1 MVNGRGGQRVRDA
14 ALRAAA
20 RARAHTEDRIP
31 AGEWEPP
38 AMYANDP
45 KRWSLERYGQVNDPV
60 LREALRRQAQS
71 IRMLAKAMTD
81 AKLTRKALAEQAGVS
96 TAGAGAVFRGEVWP
110 QVAVMLRLCAVL
122 GLPFGTGQGFVQ
134 PDRVDPVVAS
144 LRARVAIAGVPLE
157 VFAAEADINPDE
169 LLRVL
174 ATAQEIGI
182 EAAGRVADA
191 LDAHP
196 GTTARMAAA
205 HPRRRRS

>member
-1 MVNGRGGQRVRDA
+1 MVNGRGSRRVRDTN
-14 ALRAAA
+14 LRAAA
-20 RARAHTEDRIP
+20 LARAHTDDHVP
-31 AGEWEPP
+31 PGDWEPP
-38 AMYANDP
+38 AMYANNP
-45 KRWSLERYGQVNDPV
+45 KRWSRERYGQVKDPV

-71 IRMLAKAMTD
+71 IRMLTKAMTD

-110 QVAVMLRLCAVL
+110 QVAVMLRLCAVV

-144 LRARVAIAGVPLE
+144 LRARVSIAGLPLAI
-157 VFAAEADINPDE
+157 FAAEARIAPEE

-174 ATAQEIGI
+174 ATAQDIEV

-196 GTTARMAAA
+196 RRTA
-205 HPRRRRS
+205 PRPTSPPP